1 MTLCAKSSQSV
12 RKNMWAGQ
20 QQREAALITERHHC
34 DVMERDVYVDTEGKE
49 RPLDNKES
57 YFHGKHYLRH

>member
-1 MTLCAKSSQSV
+1 
-12 RKNMWAGQ
+12 MWAGQ
-20 QQREAALITERHHC
+20 QQRKAALITERHHC